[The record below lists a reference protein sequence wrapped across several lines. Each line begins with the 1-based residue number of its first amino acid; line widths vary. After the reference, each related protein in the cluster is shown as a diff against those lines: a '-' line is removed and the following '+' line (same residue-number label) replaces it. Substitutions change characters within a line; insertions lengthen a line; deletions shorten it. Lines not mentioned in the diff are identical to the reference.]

1 MAFGFFKKSVSADL
15 ILYNGI
21 ILTQNPENPQV
32 SAVACTDGEIIAT
45 GDFDSMEDLIDG
57 HTETVDLNGKYLL
70 PGLIDTFSSHVMDIF
85 KGKYADLKNCSDVES
100 LKSELASWISSN
112 PQAEVI
118 FGYGYSEK
126 ILGDNPEESLKD
138 IMASL
143 DELCEDKPVVLLCAS
158 TVSCLLN
165 TMASS
170 IVQETAEE
178 EVVRYITVPYI
189 LNLFVPFDFEAIH
202 EEIKD
207 SIARSSSLG
216 FTSALNIGSP
226 DYFEALY
233 QDSLISLYNEDLL
246 CRRFFGSY
254 LMNRPLLPKG
264 LVHRLLD
271 RKTLCNEIG
280 DLINAKI
287 LNVAL
292 DSSSC
297 PVDFSQDKLDM
308 ILESVADKG
317 FDIYIS
323 PSGEADLA
331 LAYRSADHVRS
342 KGGKQI
348 IAIQS
353 DFGGETPDD
362 ELIYS
367 ETVFCALAYEQLI
380 ALPPEEFIE
389 YLTVKASEL
398 IGMDDVLGTI
408 EKGKKADMAVF
419 DKNPLSMDA
428 ETFLNYPASM
438 TIFDG
443 KII

>member
-1 MAFGFFKKSVSADL
+1 MVFFKKSVSADL

-21 ILTQNPENPQV
+21 ILTQNPALPEV
-32 SAVACTDGEIIAT
+32 SAVACADGKIIAT
-45 GDFDSMEDLIDG
+45 GDFDSMENLIDG
-57 HTETVDLNGKYLL
+57 NTETVDLAGKYVL

-85 KGKYADLKNCSDVES
+85 KDKYIDLKNCSDVDT
-100 LKSELASWISSN
+100 LQRELTDWVSSH
-112 PQAEVI
+112 PQSEVI
-118 FGYGYSEK
+118 FGYGYSERL
-126 ILGDNPEESLKD
+126 IGDEPEESIKE
-138 IMASL
+138 IMGIL
-143 DELCEDKPVVLLCAS
+143 DEVCSDKPIVLLCTS

-170 IVQETAEE
+170 IVEETAEE

-202 EEIKD
+202 EEIKS
-207 SIARSSSLG
+207 SIEKSSSLG

-246 CRRFFGSY
+246 HRRFFGSY

-264 LVHRLLD
+264 LTHRLLE

-280 DLINAKI
+280 DLINARM

-292 DSSSC
+292 DSLNC
-297 PVDFSQDKLDM
+297 PVDFSQEKLDI

-317 FDIYIS
+317 FDIYINALS
-323 PSGEADLA
+323 EEDLA

-342 KGGKQI
+342 KGCKQI

-353 DFGGETPDD
+353 QYEAGDLCN
-362 ELIYS
+362 ELIYTD
-367 ETVFCALAYEQLI
+367 TVFNALSYEALM

-389 YLTVKASEL
+389 YLTVNAADL
-398 IGMDDVLGTI
+398 VGMSDTLGTI
-408 EKGKKADMAVF
+408 EKGKIADMAIF
-419 DKNPLSMDA
+419 DKNPLSMSA
-428 ETFLNYPASM
+428 ETFLNYPACM
-438 TIFDG
+438 TIFNG
-443 KII
+443 KIV